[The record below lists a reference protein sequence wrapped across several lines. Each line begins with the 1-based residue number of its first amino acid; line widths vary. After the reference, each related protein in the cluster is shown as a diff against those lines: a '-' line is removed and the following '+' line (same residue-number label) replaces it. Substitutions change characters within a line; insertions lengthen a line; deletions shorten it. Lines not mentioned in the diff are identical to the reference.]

1 MAGLLVSTQHP
12 FFIRLKDNRLI
23 EWGKK
28 SKKPLKDFFN
38 HLLLD
43 EERALY
49 AKINKLDILVVG
61 KKIKDD
67 YVVICS
73 NVQNPNKVL
82 KCYKSRWSIERCFLN
97 MKSQGFNLE
106 KTHMTLITRLMKL
119 MTVVAVAMLLASLAG
134 LKQKCAYKKTVKAPL
149 YSSFTR
155 GLRFLKHNLW
165 VVDVGKYLPLCLT
178 FLKSEG

>member
-1 MAGLLVSTQHP
+1 MPKQHP

-28 SKKPLKDFFN
+28 SKKPLKDFFV
-38 HLLLD
+38 HLPLD

-49 AKINKLDILVVG
+49 AKINELNLLVVG
-61 KKIKDD
+61 KKIKGD
-67 YVVICS
+67 YVMICS

-82 KCYKSRWSIERCFLN
+82 KRYKSRWNIERCFLN

-106 KTHMTLITRLMKL
+106 NTHMTLIPRLMKL
-119 MTVVAVAMLLASLAG
+119 MAVVAVAMLLASLAG
-134 LKQKCAYKKTVKAPL
+134 VCQKCAYKKTVRAPL
-149 YSSFTR
+149 YSFFTK

-165 VVDVGKYLPLCLT
+165 VVDVGKYLSLCLT